1 MKKLYDE
8 LDEDKAQNDDV
19 SSTSSLNE
27 EEENELDNVPE
38 VSNNLLRIMGVDP
51 DVVENATPEN
61 IKLIKSVTKA
71 IFEHRLY

>member
-8 LDEDKAQNDDV
+8 IDEEKAQNDDV